1 MRRDDPNLPAL
12 RVIAEA
18 LGDLREQVVFVG
30 GAVTGLLVTDPLVS
44 GIRATRDV
52 DAVVAAGR
60 GEFQRIEARVAAAGF
75 ERDPDSGVICRWVH
89 RPSGVL
95 FDLMSAQ
102 PEVMGFT
109 NRWYPFAIATA
120 DRMDLGGGLSIRVA
134 SAVAFVAMKLE
145 AFADR
150 GAGFPLAS
158 HDLEDVLNIVDGR
171 DELIAELAEAP
182 EELVKAVGEWFGS
195 LLADAD
201 FINALPG
208 LVSDPE
214 RADIVQMRLA
224 DASQLIRRM
233 AP

>member
-1 MRRDDPNLPAL
+1 MRPDDPNLPAL

-18 LGDLREQVVFVG
+18 LGDLRDQVVFVG

-52 DAVVAAGR
+52 DAVVQAGR

-75 ERDPDSGVICRWVH
+75 ERDPESGVICRWVH
-89 RPSGVL
+89 RASGVL

-120 DRMDLGGGLSIRVA
+120 DRFELGGGVSIRVA

-150 GAGFPLAS
+150 GAGFLLAS

-182 EELVKAVGEWFGS
+182 ADLRTAVGEQFAL
-195 LLADAD
+195 LLANPD

-208 LVSDPE
+208 LVSEPE
-214 RADIVQMRLA
+214 RAGIVQGRLEY
-224 DASQLIRRM
+224 ASRLNPGM

>member
-12 RVIAEA
+12 RVIAGA

-44 GIRATRDV
+44 AIRATRDV

-60 GEFQRIEARVAAAGF
+60 GQFQRIEARVAEAGF
-75 ERDPDSGVICRWVH
+75 ERDPESGVICRWIH
-89 RPSGVL
+89 RDSGVL
-95 FDLMSAQ
+95 FDLMSSQ

-120 DRMDLGGGLSIRVA
+120 GRFDLGEGLSIRVA
-134 SAVAFVAMKLE
+134 NAAAFVAMKLE
-145 AFADR
+145 AFTDR

-171 DELIAELAEAP
+171 DELVAELAAAP
-182 EELVKAVGEWFGS
+182 SDLRQAVGEWFAA
-195 LLADAD
+195 LLADPD
-201 FINALPG
+201 VVNGLPG
-208 LVSDPE
+208 IVSEPE
-214 RADIVQMRLA
+214 RADIVLE
-224 DASQLIRRM
+224 RM
-233 AP
+233 AAVVDGTRGMAP